1 MQPDDPAGHALA
13 HHLVEGTLVATRQHI
28 LHRAEVGGIDLH
40 RSQLLLGLR
49 LGHADTGHGRV
60 AEYGRRNAVIIDA
73 GRLVAID
80 GVGKGLALAN
90 GDRGQLDTVGD
101 IADRIDA
108 GAGRLVVLID
118 FDRPDI
124 VQLDARRLQAQAI
137 GVGHAA
143 SGEHDQIDLDRVM
156 ARHGDLERSVVQLFD
171 PLEGRVEA
179 EIDPLHHRNL
189 EQPVADRQVVAA
201 QDFFAAIDQ
210 RDVRAE
216 LVEDAGKFIGDIA
229 RARDQHALGDR
240 VEMERLVGGDA
251 MLMAGA
257 TRDGGMRADRDQ
269 DALGGLLRAVGQ
281 PHAVGTGDDG
291 ALVDDLDA
299 VAFQRL
305 LIGAVQ
311 AIDFGQDIVAQGRP
325 GEFAFARHLPA
336 EAARVLQILGEMRT
350 VDEQLLRHTAAN
362 DAGAADA
369 IFLGHRHA
377 RAMRRRH
384 ARGTRAPGPCANDE
398 QVIVILSHG
407 VSFSGE

>member
-1 MQPDDPAGHALA
+1 
-13 HHLVEGTLVATRQHI
+13 
-28 LHRAEVGGIDLH
+28 
-40 RSQLLLGLR
+40 
-49 LGHADTGHGRV
+49 
-60 AEYGRRNAVIIDA
+60 
-73 GRLVAID
+73 
-80 GVGKGLALAN
+80 
-90 GDRGQLDTVGD
+90 
-101 IADRIDA
+101 
-108 GAGRLVVLID
+108 
-118 FDRPDI
+118 
-124 VQLDARRLQAQAI
+124 
-137 GVGHAA
+137 
-143 SGEHDQIDLDRVM
+143 M

-311 AIDFGQDIVAQGRP
+311 AIDFGQTLSRKVAQRIRIRSAPASRSGARP
-325 GEFAFARHLPA
+325 SDPRRNAH
-336 EAARVLQILGEMRT
+336 
-350 VDEQLLRHTAAN
+350 
-362 DAGAADA
+362 
-369 IFLGHRHA
+369 
-377 RAMRRRH
+377 RRRAASSAH
-384 ARGTRAPGPCANDE
+384 SRE
-398 QVIVILSHG
+398 
-407 VSFSGE
+407 